1 MTIAAIGAA
10 AVVAGGAIGG
20 AVALNGSGK
29 IHLSAN
35 SFAAHGGDGDFGFG
49 GHGHGRFVTTW
60 SFSTLNDQR
69 DPTFNQL
76 LGINNRGQIAGY
88 FGSGAA
94 GHPNKGYVLN
104 TGRFGSFYQNENFPH
119 AVQTQVIGINDT
131 GVTVG
136 FYSTQNTA
144 SMMNNNFGFYSWRG
158 HFHSVDFPTLNNAAP
173 PVNQLLGV
181 NNSDVAVGFYTD
193 AKGNNHSYTYNI
205 FAHRFHNVRIPY
217 STSVTASG
225 INNEGDIAGFR
236 VGLGGVTKGFLKLAD
251 GHVFTLAYPGAAMT
265 QAFGVNDN
273 REVVGTYTVG
283 SGTNAKS
290 FGFSWSWQNGW
301 KTISD
306 PLGVGATT
314 INGVNDAGSI
324 VGFYTDKAGNTDGFL
339 LSASRHWMPFHHQF
353 TFPTAT
359 PTATATVTPTG
370 TMTPTGT
377 PTATVKPTTTVSP
390 SPGTLGNH
398 S

>member
-29 IHLSAN
+29 INLSAN
-35 SFAAHGGDGDFGFG
+35 SFAAHNGDGDSSFG
-49 GHGHGRFVTTW
+49 GHGGHGRFMTTW

-76 LGINNRGQIAGY
+76 LGINNHGQIAGY
-88 FGSGAA
+88 LGSGAA

-104 TGRFGSFYQNENFPH
+104 LGRFYQNENFPY
-119 AVQTQVIGINDT
+119 AAQTQVIGINDT

-144 SMMNNNFGFYSWRG
+144 SQMNNNFGFYTWHG
-158 HFHSVDFPTLNNAAP
+158 HFHSVNFPTWNNASP

-193 AKGNNHSYTYNI
+193 AKGNDHGYTYNI
-205 FAHRFHNVRIPY
+205 FTREFHQVWIPW
-217 STSVTASG
+217 STSVTAAG

-236 VGLGGVTKGFLKLAD
+236 VGLGGTTKGFLKLAD
-251 GHVFTLAYPGAAMT
+251 GHIFTLAYPGATMT

-273 REVVGTYTVG
+273 REVVGTYTFG
-283 SGTNAKS
+283 SGSSAKT
-290 FGFSWSWQNGW
+290 FGFTWSWQNGW

-314 INGVNDAGSI
+314 VNGVNDAGDL
-324 VGFYTDKAGNTDGFL
+324 VGFYTDAAGNTDGFL
-339 LSASRHWMPFHHQF
+339 LSASRHWVQNSW
-353 TFPTAT
+353 TVTST
-359 PTATATVTPTG
+359 PTSTSTWSAP
-370 TMTPTGT
+370 PS
-377 PTATVKPTTTVSP
+377 TTTNP
-390 SPGTLGNH
+390 PQGTTNPPQGTFGNH